1 MPVEFQKHSSPTLHS
16 LSNRFVPLTGL
27 VLILE
32 NVLLLQLPHALNL
45 IQINNEAL
53 LVPVLWLDAL
63 PAKDGQVV

>member
-1 MPVEFQKHSSPTLHS
+1 MPVEFQKHSSPTQHS

-32 NVLLLQLPHALNL
+32 NVLLLQLSHTLNL

-53 LVPVLWLDAL
+53 LVSVLWLDAL